1 MSTEGRGTPA
11 FDPASVPRSVWI
23 SAGGAAVLL
32 FSVFLTWYSIDIPG
46 GGSVGAS
53 GWESVDAAKLV
64 FLAALVAL
72 AAWIIELFV
81 PTVALPV
88 PATLIALGAG
98 AVAFLLVLLKIVD
111 KPGDGL
117 GLSLGIWLALL
128 ASVAVVAGAYMR
140 MNES

>member
-1 MSTEGRGTPA
+1 
-11 FDPASVPRSVWI
+11 
-23 SAGGAAVLL
+23 
-32 FSVFLTWYSIDIPG
+32 
-46 GGSVGAS
+46 
-53 GWESVDAAKLV
+53 AAKLV

-128 ASVAVVAGAYMR
+128 ASIAVIAGAYMR